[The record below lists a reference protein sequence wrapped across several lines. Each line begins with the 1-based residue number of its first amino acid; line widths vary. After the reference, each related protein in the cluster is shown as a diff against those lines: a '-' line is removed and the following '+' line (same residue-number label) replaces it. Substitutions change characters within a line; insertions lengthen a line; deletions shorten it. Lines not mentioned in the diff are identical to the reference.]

1 MEVAAVSSTVAIPRL
16 TSSFPANI
24 STVSPQRNRALSLR
38 SSPSPSSLSTN
49 AAVSS
54 FSSGAVGESYGI
66 IKGKHDD
73 ALLFP
78 DSVASPRT
86 SRSSFAKIIPR
97 ATGANVQPK
106 SLMGYL
112 FKHRIMYLGTC
123 LTPAFT
129 KMLIKQFIY
138 LGFQDNDK
146 PIYLYINST
155 GTNKEQMKPSYEEE
169 ALTVHDFMIHSRA
182 PVCTLC
188 VGHAWGEAALIL
200 ASGSKGH
207 RAALPSASIMIK
219 EAVGG
224 FQGHTTDIERA
235 RQRLKAIRG
244 DMVNLLAKHTRQT
257 PERIQADYTRPKYF
271 SPSEAIEYGL
281 IDKILYTDKATE
293 DRGAVT
299 NLETANQI

>member
-86 SRSSFAKIIPR
+86 SRSSFA
-97 ATGANVQPK
+97 
-106 SLMGYL
+106 
-112 FKHRIMYLGTC
+112 
-123 LTPAFT
+123 
-129 KMLIKQFIY
+129 
-138 LGFQDNDK
+138 
-146 PIYLYINST
+146 
-155 GTNKEQMKPSYEEE
+155 KEQMKPSYEEE